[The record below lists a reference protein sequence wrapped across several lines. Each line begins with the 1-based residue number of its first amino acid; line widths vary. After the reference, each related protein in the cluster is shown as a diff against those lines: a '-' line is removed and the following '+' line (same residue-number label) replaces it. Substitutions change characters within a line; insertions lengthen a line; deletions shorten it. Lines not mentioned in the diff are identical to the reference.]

1 MKYLI
6 LLAISFNGI
15 TSVFHA
21 QNNSRNSSL
30 ETPDQEFSSYY
41 NRKYLQYTQAKNGL
55 VIFQSVLVR
64 NSDSVVHSGK
74 KSRAITQ
81 HYHMSGFIDTDSSI
95 CDPVTLLPQ
104 AYYSQLNSEGYNEEV
119 IFTPKTILN
128 KITFK
133 DTVKTSTKINN
144 AFLNGVVEDDIVSRL
159 DFTKDSVF
167 TLHAVNPGLLFMDYQ
182 IKVRVLGKELLE
194 VAGCGKI
201 LCWKLDINSGTKNGA
216 TVWYSEKNRVQLKKT
231 FLLPDGNLFIR
242 VLLLN

>member
-1 MKYLI
+1 
-6 LLAISFNGI
+6 
-15 TSVFHA
+15 
-21 QNNSRNSSL
+21 
-30 ETPDQEFSSYY
+30 
-41 NRKYLQYTQAKNGL
+41 
-55 VIFQSVLVR
+55 
-64 NSDSVVHSGK
+64 
-74 KSRAITQ
+74 
-81 HYHMSGFIDTDSSI
+81 MSGFIDTDSSI

-216 TVWYSEKNRVQLKKT
+216 TVWYSEKNR
-231 FLLPDGNLFIR
+231 G
-242 VLLLN
+242 